1 MHISAFIW
9 CRKCVCE
16 PMKNKS
22 RVKEGSLEGENENS
36 LASKKEGNIT
46 GSENAIDIRCKN
58 GRRLYEGWVK

>member
-1 MHISAFIW
+1 
-9 CRKCVCE
+9 
-16 PMKNKS
+16 MKNKS